1 MMKSSVTQNTLN
13 AMKKTLPIVKRNGKI
28 RVMIVEDHEMF
39 RDGMG
44 IILSQIE
51 NFELAAAVGSGKEMK
66 RVLKEEGEVQV
77 VLMDVKLHGE
87 NGIELTEYIKQFHPT
102 VLVIALTMNDDPNTI
117 LRMLSAGASGYLLK
131 NASKSDL
138 RDAIDAVLNGNEYYS
153 PEAAFQVINKISTKE
168 KNNVAGVELGGF
180 SMREVQI
187 IRLVCEGRSNFDIA
201 DKLSLSTRT
210 IEKHRFNIMK
220 KMEVKSAAELVV
232 YAIKNNLYQA

>member
-1 MMKSSVTQNTLN
+1 MKTSVTVNRFN
-13 AMKKTLPIVKRNGKI
+13 VMKKNPSLIKRNGKI

-51 NFELAAAVGSGKEMK
+51 NFELAAAVATGREMK
-66 RVLKEEGEVQV
+66 RVLKEDGDVQV
-77 VLMDVKLHGE
+77 VLMDVKLQGE
-87 NGIELTEYIKQFHPT
+87 NGIELTEYIREYHPD
-102 VLVIALTMNDDPNTI
+102 VFVIALTMNEDPNTI

-131 NASKSDL
+131 NASKNDL

-168 KNNVAGVELGGF
+168 KTNVAGVELGGF

-187 IRLVCEGRSNFDIA
+187 IRMVCEGKSNQEIA
-201 DKLSLSTRT
+201 DKLFLSTRT
-210 IEKHRFNIMK
+210 VEKHRFNIMK
-220 KMEVKSAAELVV
+220 RMQVKSAAELVV
-232 YAIKNNLYQA
+232 YAIKHNLYEA

>member
-1 MMKSSVTQNTLN
+1 MITNLRESKFMGVKKSPLVF
-13 AMKKTLPIVKRNGKI
+13 KRNGRI
-28 RVMIVEDHEMF
+28 RIMIVEDHEMF

-66 RVLKEEGEVQV
+66 KVLKEDEPVQI
-77 VLMDVKLHGE
+77 VLMDIKLRGE
-87 NGIELTEYIKQFHPT
+87 NGFELTEYIKANHPD
-102 VLVIALTMNDDPNTI
+102 VLVIALTMNEDPNAI
-117 LRMLSAGASGYLLK
+117 LRMLAAGSSGYLLK
-131 NASKSDL
+131 SATKIEL
-138 RDAIDAVLNGNEYYS
+138 KEAIDTVLNGNEYYS

-180 SMREVQI
+180 SLREVQI
-187 IRLVCEGRSNFDIA
+187 IRMICEGRNNHEMA
-201 DKLSLSTRT
+201 DKLFLSSRT

-220 KMEVKSAAELVV
+220 KMEVKTSAEMVV

>member
-1 MMKSSVTQNTLN
+1 MKTSVTENRFNMMKKNPQL
-13 AMKKTLPIVKRNGKI
+13 IKRNGKV

-51 NFELAAAVGSGKEMK
+51 NFELAAAVATGREMK
-66 RVLKEEGEVQV
+66 RILKEDGDVQV
-77 VLMDVKLHGE
+77 ILMDVKLQGE
-87 NGIELTEYIKQFHPT
+87 NGIELTEYIKEYHPD
-102 VLVIALTMNDDPNTI
+102 VLVIALTMNEDPNTI

-131 NASKSDL
+131 NASKNDL

-187 IRLVCEGRSNFDIA
+187 IRLVCEGKSNFEIA
-201 DKLSLSTRT
+201 EKLHLSTRT
-210 IEKHRFNIMK
+210 VEKHRFNIMK
-220 KMEVKSAAELVV
+220 RMEVKSAAELVV
-232 YAIKNNLYQA
+232 YAIKHNLYQA

>member
-1 MMKSSVTQNTLN
+1 MNTSVTENRFN
-13 AMKKTLPIVKRNGKI
+13 IMKKTPQVFKRNGKI

-66 RVLKEEGEVQV
+66 RILKEDPEVQI

-87 NGIELTEYIKQFHPT
+87 NGIELTEYVKEYHPD

-131 NASKSDL
+131 NASKNDL

-187 IRLVCEGRSNFDIA
+187 IRMVCEGRSNQEIA
-201 DKLSLSTRT
+201 DKLFLSTRT
-210 IEKHRFNIMK
+210 VEKHRFNIMK
-220 KMEVKSAAELVV
+220 RMEVKSAAELVV
-232 YAIKNNLYQA
+232 YAIKHNLYQA